1 MSFLDNMKVAA
12 KVALSSGSILA
23 LLLISA
29 GISVWGLS
37 TAESNFDDYRKLARQ
52 TVTGAEARGQLL
64 SARIR
69 VKDFIITG
77 SEESAKL
84 VDERAA
90 ASSAALATAL
100 GLYEDP
106 ARRALVA
113 AVQEQM
119 KTWTATFSSLIP
131 LRNERNRLVEVLNKV
146 GPDAEHLLTGIMQS
160 AESEGNAAAVY
171 SAGMAERN
179 LLLARLYANRFL
191 VENGQEQIDRVAQEF
206 VELRENHQTLLRSL
220 TSASSRSQA
229 QDMMA
234 LIEAYEAA
242 LAEVAKVIFQR
253 NGLRNDLDALGRK
266 VQAELEDIQTTAISR
281 QNELGPQASAAIE
294 SALWIGVA
302 SALIALVLGMV
313 LSVLV
318 GRGISKPVIAMTA
331 AMDRLAGGDKTTEI
345 PAQGRKD
352 EVGLMAAAVQ
362 VFKENMIKAEQLAAE
377 QEQARKAREERAH
390 KVDQLTKDFDQTISG
405 VLGLL
410 ASATTELQ
418 STAESMSAT
427 AEETNRQSTAVAAAS
442 EEASRNV
449 QTVASAAEELSA
461 SISEISR
468 QVNQSSDVAG
478 RAVAQA
484 ERTNKQ
490 VEGLAEAAQKIGDVI
505 SLIQD
510 IAEQTNLLALNATIE
525 AARAGD
531 AGKGFA
537 VVANEVKSLATQT
550 AQATGEISQQVAGIQ
565 SATGE
570 AVEAIKSIVKTI
582 SEMSQI
588 STSIASAV
596 EEQGTATG
604 EISHSVREASAGTQE
619 VNSNITSVAQA
630 ATETG
635 SAATQVMASSGQLA
649 KQSDD
654 LKVAVEKFLGAVRAA

>member
-1 MSFLDNMKVAA
+1 MKFLDNVKVAA

-29 GISVWGLS
+29 GISVWGLTS
-37 TAESNFDDYRKLARQ
+37 ANDHFTSYRSLARQ
-52 TVTGAEARGQLL
+52 TNAAAKAQAQLI
-64 SARIR
+64 SARVQI
-69 VKDFIITG
+69 KEFNLTG
-77 SEESAKL
+77 SDEAAKL
-84 VDERAA
+84 VRERATASEAGLTAALGMFTHPAQRELVQRVQQEQADWLNGFETLLPMRDERN
-90 ASSAALATAL
+90 
-100 GLYEDP
+100 GLVD
-106 ARRALVA
+106 
-113 AVQEQM
+113 
-119 KTWTATFSSLIP
+119 
-131 LRNERNRLVEVLNKV
+131 VLNTV
-146 GPDAEHLLTGIMQS
+146 GPDTERLVTSVMEG
-160 AESEGNAAAVY
+160 AESEGNSLAAY
-171 SAGMAERN
+171 NAGMTLRN
-179 LLLARLYANRFL
+179 LMLARLYANRFL
-191 VENGQEQIDRVAQEF
+191 VENGQEQIDRVAKELA
-206 VELRENHQTLLRSL
+206 ELRRNHDSL
-220 TSASSRSQA
+220 MRALSSSNHRA
-229 QDMMA
+229 GAGEIVA
-234 LIEAYEAA
+234 LVDAYESAFNQ
-242 LAEVAKVIFQR
+242 VSKVILQR
-253 NGLRNDLDALGRK
+253 NGTIKELDNLGRK
-266 VQAELEDIQTTAISR
+266 IAAELEEVQVAATSAQDT
-281 QNELGPQASAAIE
+281 LGPLAAAEINR
-294 SALWIGVA
+294 ALWIGVA
-302 SALIALVLGMV
+302 SAAFALVLGLV
-313 LSVLV
+313 LSFIV
-318 GRGISKPVIAMTA
+318 GRGISKPIIAMTG
-331 AMDRLAGGDKTTEI
+331 AMDRLAKGDKTTAI

-352 EVGLMAAAVQ
+352 EVGLMASAVQ
-362 VFKENMIKAEQLAAE
+362 VFKDNMIKAEQLAAE
-377 QEQARKAREERAH
+377 QEQARKAREERAQ

-427 AEETNRQSTAVAAAS
+427 AEETNRQSASVAAAS
-442 EEASRNV
+442 EQASRNV

-490 VEGLAEAAQKIGDVI
+490 VEGLADAAQKIGEVI
-505 SLIQD
+505 NLISD

-525 AARAGD
+525 AARAGE

-537 VVANEVKSLATQT
+537 VVASEVKNLATQT
-550 AQATGEISQQVAGIQ
+550 AKATGDIGQQIAGIQ
-565 SATGE
+565 TATGD
-570 AVEAIKSIVKTI
+570 AVEAIKGIVKTI

-619 VNSNITSVAQA
+619 VNSNISSVAQA

-654 LKVAVEKFLGAVRAA
+654 LKVAVEKFLTAVRAA

>member
-1 MSFLDNMKVAA
+1 MSFLDNMKVAT

-23 LLLISA
+23 LLLVSA

-37 TAESNFDDYRKLARQ
+37 SAKSNFSDYRSLARQ
-52 TVTGAEARGQLL
+52 TKGAAEAQAELL

-69 VKDFIITG
+69 VKDFILTG
-77 SEESAKL
+77 SEEAVQL
-84 VDERAA
+84 VNQRVESSRASLAA
-90 ASSAALATAL
+90 ALQLFTEPAQVTLVQKTAEEL
-100 GLYEDP
+100 EKYH
-106 ARRALVA
+106 
-113 AVQEQM
+113 
-119 KTWTATFSSLIP
+119 ATFGSLIP
-131 LRNERNRLVEVLNKV
+131 LRNERNRLVEVLNSV
-146 GPDAEHLLTGIMQS
+146 GPDAERLLTGIMQG
-160 AESEGNAAAVY
+160 AESEGNAAAVF

-191 VENGQEQIDRVAQEF
+191 VENAQEQTDRVASEF
-206 VELRENHQTLLRSL
+206 AELRENHQALLRNLVS
-220 TSASSRSQA
+220 SSSRSQA
-229 QDMMA
+229 QDFMA
-234 LIEAYEAA
+234 LVEAYEAA
-242 LAEVAKVIFQR
+242 FAEVSKVIFQR
-253 NGLRNDLDALGRK
+253 NGIIAETLDPLGR
-266 VQAELEDIQTTAISR
+266 QAAKDLEELQTAAVAAQDT
-281 QNELGPQASAAIE
+281 LGPLAAAEID

-302 SALIALVLGMV
+302 SALIALVLGLV

-331 AMDRLAGGDKTTEI
+331 AMEKLAGGDKTTEI

-377 QEQARKAREERAH
+377 QEKGRKAREERAQ

-427 AEETNRQSTAVAAAS
+427 AEETNRQSSAVAAAS

-484 ERTNKQ
+484 ERTNTQ

-510 IAEQTNLLALNATIE
+510 IAEQ
-525 AARAGD
+525 
-531 AGKGFA
+531 
-537 VVANEVKSLATQT
+537 
-550 AQATGEISQQVAGIQ
+550 
-565 SATGE
+565 
-570 AVEAIKSIVKTI
+570 
-582 SEMSQI
+582 
-588 STSIASAV
+588 
-596 EEQGTATG
+596 
-604 EISHSVREASAGTQE
+604 
-619 VNSNITSVAQA
+619 
-630 ATETG
+630 
-635 SAATQVMASSGQLA
+635 
-649 KQSDD
+649 
-654 LKVAVEKFLGAVRAA
+654 